1 VTDEDEMMEVGDDYS
16 ALAQLDARD
25 KKVKEAVVAY
35 LMRQSGLILDPK
47 KYPDSKSRSIRVDEL
62 GKEAIERSA
71 LKSSILSD
79 KRRVLATQSIATQAK
94 ESMDASENAMIVCY
108 LDAEIFSSGDYIP
121 LFDMEHEVLNLQT
134 PPELSDIGFKFKNY
148 DDFRDKFEN
157 FGTYLITDPLTVQR
171 MLEHLQDFFLDQSI
185 PTYKEASNFHPILP
199 YWNIV
204 GAPKR
209 CNKTFE
215 NLGVTNATG
224 KIIKLRG
231 QVSEVGD
238 QLTVYTKIALRCINY
253 IDEAKTR
260 KCLSTTLVPQ
270 NTEEGLITK
279 PKECSRCKGTD
290 FEKLDS
296 EKSRI
301 EPVQRIQLQEVN
313 LSEDPKSI
321 MVELRGNLTD
331 KARPGSTIEVTG
343 ILRLE
348 SIQKNSLMSSKYILA
363 HSVTS
368 VDEEAVKT
376 VVTEDE
382 AEEIKALC
390 DSMDF
395 EERIDYL
402 IWSWSGHL
410 LCDPLLKRS
419 LFLQAIGAVEEEQ
432 FGHRSGIHI
441 LIAGDPGTVKTHLLK
456 AVQKLVPG
464 SRMVS
469 AEAASQA
476 GIVAACQ
483 QVEDLYTGKKRWAL
497 TPGALALT
505 PKEAVCCVD
514 ELNLYKSD
522 FGDFNNALESGEVYI
537 SKVVS
542 GRVATPC
549 SVLAAANPKS
559 GDRKKFVKN
568 ISFVSQLGMDITVL
582 QRFDAI
588 FILLD
593 EANYEQDRAIGLSV
607 LGRSTNPTDTP
618 LEMDFVRK
626 YIAYAKTFS
635 PELSEEAED
644 YIATQ
649 HAEKRQ
655 ASRSSDYLRSHRQV
669 PALRRLALAAA
680 RFDLQKVA
688 AVKHVKYAEEI
699 LATSLNERDAGQ
711 MAGDEPEDIRVQR
724 RSVAKLFVDYAFSN
738 NSYENI
744 DYRFVVE
751 YAKEEGRDIEPKDIK
766 ELLTSFS
773 KNHSVTGVKKNKD
786 GTFNYSGAKNP
797 AYEIW

>member
-1 VTDEDEMMEVGDDYS
+1 MTEEDEMMEVGDDYS
-16 ALAQLDARD
+16 ALSQLDARD

-47 KYPDSKSRSIRVDEL
+47 KYPDSKSRSMRVDEL
-62 GKEAIERSA
+62 GKEAIERSQF
-71 LKSSILSD
+71 KSRILSD
-79 KRRVLATQSIATQAK
+79 ERRVLATQSIATQAK
-94 ESMDASENAMIVCY
+94 VSMEDSENAMIVCH
-108 LDAEIFSSGDYIP
+108 LDAEMFGSGDYIP
-121 LFDMEHEVLNLQT
+121 LFDMEHEVLYLQT
-134 PPELSDIGFKFKNY
+134 PPELSDIGFKFKDY

-209 CNKTFE
+209 CHKTFE

-238 QLTVYTKIALRCINY
+238 QLTVYTKIAFRCISY

-270 NTEEGLITK
+270 NTEEGLIAK
-279 PKECSRCKGTD
+279 PKECPRCKGTD

-390 DSMDF
+390 DSMSF

-410 LCDPLLKRS
+410 LCDPLLKRA
-419 LFLQAIGAVEEEQ
+419 LFLQAIGAVEEQQ

-441 LIAGDPGTVKTHLLK
+441 LVAGDPGTVKTHLLK

-505 PKEAVCCVD
+505 PKEAVCCID
-514 ELNLYKSD
+514 ELNLYKPD

-559 GDRKKFVKN
+559 GDRKKFTKD
-568 ISFVSQLGMDITVL
+568 VSYTKQLGMDITVL

-588 FILLD
+588 FVLLD

-607 LGRSTNPTDTP
+607 LGRSTNPTNTP
-618 LEMDFVRK
+618 LEIDFVRK
-626 YIAYAKTFS
+626 YIAYSKSFN

-655 ASRSSDYLRSHRQV
+655 ASKSSDYLRSHRQV

-688 AVKHVKYAEEI
+688 TVEHVRYAEEI
-699 LATSLNERDAGQ
+699 LAISLNERDAGQ
-711 MAGDEPEDIRVQR
+711 LAGTE
-724 RSVAKLFVDYAFSN
+724 VDN
-738 NSYENI
+738 KEV
-744 DYRFVVE
+744 RE
-751 YAKEEGRDIEPKDIK
+751 AKEKLVPAVLKIMMDSHTRAMSGYLYKDLR
-766 ELLTSFS
+766 ELLSTEGISLSVDAIKRTLADSKYSFNVLRDKVS
-773 KNHSVTGVKKNKD
+773 FTDFEEVKED
-786 GTFNYSGAKNP
+786 
-797 AYEIW
+797 E

>member
-1 VTDEDEMMEVGDDYS
+1 MTEEDETIDVSDEYS
-16 ALAQLDARD
+16 ALAQLDERD
-25 KKVKEAVVAY
+25 KMVKEAVVAY

-47 KYPDSKSRSIRVDEL
+47 KYPDSKARANRIDEL
-62 GKEAIERSA
+62 GKEAIQRSA
-71 LKSSILSD
+71 LKSQILSD
-79 KRRVLATQSIATQAK
+79 QRRVLASQSIATQAK
-94 ESMDASENAMIVCY
+94 VSMEASENATIVCY
-108 LDAEIFSSGDYIP
+108 LDAEMFASGDYIP
-121 LFDMEHEVLNLQT
+121 LFDMESEVLNLQT
-134 PPELSDIGFKFKNY
+134 PPQLSNIGFEFKGY

-171 MLEHLQDFFLDQSI
+171 MLELLQDFFLDQSI

-209 CNKTFE
+209 CDKTFE

-238 QLTVYTKIALRCINY
+238 QLTVYTKIAFRCINY

-260 KCLSTTLVPQ
+260 KCLSTALVPQ

-301 EPVQRIQLQEVN
+301 EPIQRIQLQEVN

-368 VDEEAVKT
+368 VNEEAVKT
-376 VVTEDE
+376 VVSEDE
-382 AEEIKALC
+382 VEEIKALC
-390 DSMDF
+390 DSMSF

-402 IWSWSGHL
+402 VWSWSGHL
-410 LCDPLLKRS
+410 LCDPLLKRA

-549 SVLAAANPKS
+549 SVLAAANPKK

-568 ISFVSQLGMDITVL
+568 ISFLTQLDMDITVL

-607 LGRSTNPTDTP
+607 LGRSSDPSNVP
-618 LEMDFVRK
+618 LEMEFVRK
-626 YIAYAKTFS
+626 YIAYAKSVS
-635 PELSEEAED
+635 PKLSAEAED

-655 ASRSSDYLRSHRQV
+655 ASKRSDYLRSHRQV
-669 PALRRLALAAA
+669 PALRRISLAAA

-688 AVKHVKYAEEI
+688 SVEHVKYAEEI
-699 LATSLNERDAGQ
+699 LATTLNEKDAGQ
-711 MAGDEPEDIRVQR
+711 MAGDEPEEVRDYR
-724 RSVAKLFVDYAFSN
+724 RSVAKLFVGYASAT
-738 NSYENI
+738 SQYENI

-751 YAKEEGRDIEPKDIK
+751 HAKDKGIDIEPKQVKDM
-766 ELLTSFS
+766 LTSFS
-773 KNHSVTGVKKNKD
+773 KNSETSVKRNKD
-786 GTFNYSGAKNP
+786 GTFNYNGPQNP
-797 AYEIW
+797 AYEVW